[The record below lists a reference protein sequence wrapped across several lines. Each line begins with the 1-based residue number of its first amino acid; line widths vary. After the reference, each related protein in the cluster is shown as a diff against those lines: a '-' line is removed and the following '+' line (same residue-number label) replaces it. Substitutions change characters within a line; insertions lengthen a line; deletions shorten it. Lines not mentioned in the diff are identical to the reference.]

1 MSISAHHQKMLLRS
15 IAIIKPN
22 FHCFT
27 VTFHMQLKRHAL
39 TMQWPSSDEISE
51 KSYLLYCSLERTIT
65 HLDRLLSV
73 LPFIHYHANNL
84 SKSGLTCQDVDL
96 LCDAFIA
103 ALKIHLGREFTLN
116 LEQAWRY
123 ALRMF
128 NSIVKSYLFNT
139 SNIVAINKSVQ
150 QQVNS

>member
-1 MSISAHHQKMLLRS
+1 MSISAHHQKILLRS

-27 VTFHMQLKRHAL
+27 VTFHVQLKRHAL
-39 TMQWPSSDEISE
+39 TMQCPSNEEISE
-51 KSYLLYCSLERTIT
+51 KSYLLYCSLERTIS
-65 HLDRLLSV
+65 HLDRLMSV

-103 ALKIHLGREFTLN
+103 ALKIHLGREFTPN
-116 LEQAWRY
+116 LEYAWFY
-123 ALRMF
+123 AVRMF
-128 NSIVKSYLFNT
+128 NSIVKNYLFN
-139 SNIVAINKSVQ
+139 SNNIVAINKAAQ
-150 QQVNS
+150 QQMSS

>member
-51 KSYLLYCSLERTIT
+51 KVICCIAHWNALLPT
-65 HLDRLLSV
+65 
-73 LPFIHYHANNL
+73 
-84 SKSGLTCQDVDL
+84 
-96 LCDAFIA
+96 
-103 ALKIHLGREFTLN
+103 
-116 LEQAWRY
+116 
-123 ALRMF
+123 
-128 NSIVKSYLFNT
+128 
-139 SNIVAINKSVQ
+139 
-150 QQVNS
+150 

>member
-1 MSISAHHQKMLLRS
+1 MSISAHHQKMLLQS

-27 VTFHMQLKRHAL
+27 VTFHVLLKRHAL
-39 TMQWPSSDEISE
+39 TIQWPSREVITE
-51 KSYLLYCSLERTIT
+51 KSYCLYCSLERTIT
-65 HLDRLLSV
+65 HLDSLLSV

-96 LCDAFIA
+96 VCHAFIA
-103 ALKIHLGREFTLN
+103 ALKIHLGREFTPS

-139 SNIVAINKSVQ
+139 SNIVAINKAAQ
-150 QQVNS
+150 QQMSS